1 MLPSGF
7 GRAEDGDAVD
17 GLGHGVPHRWSP
29 SQMAIDRPE

>member
-17 GLGHGVPHRWSP
+17 GLGHGLPHGWSP

>member
-7 GRAEDGDAVD
+7 GRAEDGDALD
-17 GLGHGVPHRWSP
+17 GLGSWSP